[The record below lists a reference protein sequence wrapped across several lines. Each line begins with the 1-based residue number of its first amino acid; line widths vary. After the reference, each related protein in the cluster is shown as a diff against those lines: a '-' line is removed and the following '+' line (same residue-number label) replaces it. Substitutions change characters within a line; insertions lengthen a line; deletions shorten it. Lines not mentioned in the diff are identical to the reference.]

1 MPRASELK
9 RGSVVEIG
17 GAPHIVDALTV
28 HTPSARGAATRYEFR
43 FRNLVTGRKEDR
55 TLKGDDP
62 LGSISVERRPVQFS
76 YAEADTFVFMD
87 LESFDEYA
95 MNKDDLVEQRKFMS
109 EATEGLEA
117 LVSDGRALTIELP
130 DVVELPITQCDPSIR
145 GASATSRTKPATLS
159 TGLVVQV
166 PEYMAPGE
174 VLRVDTRTG
183 KFLSRA

>member
-9 RGSVVEIG
+9 RGSIIALS

-62 LGSISVERRPVQFS
+62 LDAISVERRPVQFS
-76 YAEADTFVFMD
+76 YIQSDTCVFMD
-87 LESFDEYA
+87 LESFEEFTLHEDELA
-95 MNKDDLVEQRKFMS
+95 GQRPFLT
-109 EATEGLEA
+109 ENTEGLQA
-117 LVSDGRALTIELP
+117 LVSEGRVLTIELP
-130 DVVELPITQCDPSIR
+130 DVVELPIAQCDPSIR
-145 GASATSRTKPATLS
+145 GASATARTKPATLS

-174 VLRVDTRTG
+174 RLRIDTRTG
-183 KFLSRA
+183 KFLTRA

>member
-9 RGSVVEIG
+9 RGSIVEIDG
-17 GAPHIVDALTV
+17 GPHIVDALTV

-62 LGSISVERRPVQFS
+62 LGAITVERRPVQFS
-76 YAEADTFVFMD
+76 YAQGDTYVFTD
-87 LESFDEYA
+87 LESFEEFSIRESE
-95 MNKDDLVEQRKFMS
+95 LVEQRKFLTES
-109 EATEGLEA
+109 TEGMQA
-117 LVSDGRALTIELP
+117 LVGDGRVLTIEMP

-174 VLRVDTRTG
+174 VLRIDTRTG
-183 KFLSRA
+183 KFLTRA

>member
-9 RGSVVEIG
+9 RGSIIALN

-62 LGSISVERRPVQFS
+62 LDAISVERRPVQFS
-76 YAEADTFVFMD
+76 YVQGETCVFMD
-87 LESFDEYA
+87 LESFEEFTLHEDELTA
-95 MNKDDLVEQRKFMS
+95 QRPFLT
-109 EATEGLEA
+109 ENTEGLQA
-117 LVSDGRALTIELP
+117 LVSEGRVLTIELP
-130 DVVELPITQCDPSIR
+130 DVVELPIAQCDPSIR
-145 GASATSRTKPATLS
+145 GASATARTKPATLS

-174 VLRVDTRTG
+174 RLRIDTRTG
-183 KFLSRA
+183 KFLTRA